1 MGLKGHMSKLSSLID
16 KISSLGGA
24 CSSLC
29 IILIVVMILVEI
41 AVRTFSGQSTFIT
54 EEYSGYLLCWF
65 AFMGMAYTLKTDGH
79 IRVTMLLSR
88 LGPRKKASMEIF
100 SGIVGL
106 GVFVYLTTY
115 LGILFYDSVNTGV
128 RSMHVSQTPLFIPQ
142 IIPVLGSALMAVQFV
157 SFVASRLKQVN
168 GNDPQGAGSSDG

>member
-1 MGLKGHMSKLSSLID
+1 MSKIFTFID
-16 KISSLGGA
+16 KTSNFGGA

-29 IILIVVMILVEI
+29 ILVIVLMILLEI
-41 AVRTFSGQSTFIT
+41 AVRSFSGQSTFIT

-65 AFMGMAYTLKTDGH
+65 AFLGLAYTLKTDGH
-79 IRVTMLLSR
+79 IRVTMLLGR
-88 LGPRKKASMEIF
+88 LGPRKKALMEIL

-115 LGILFYDSVNTGV
+115 LGMLFFDSVSTGV

-142 IIPVLGSALMAVQFV
+142 IVPVLGSALMAVQFV
-157 SFVASRLKQVN
+157 SFVASRWKDVSGSHPETPD
-168 GNDPQGAGSSDG
+168 GNHPQSTERE

>member
-1 MGLKGHMSKLSSLID
+1 MMSKLFAFTDKLSSF
-16 KISSLGGA
+16 GGA

-29 IILIVVMILVEI
+29 ILLIVIMILVEI
-41 AVRTFSGQSTFIT
+41 AVRSVSGQSTFIT

-65 AFMGMAYTLKTDGH
+65 AFLGMAYTLKTDGH

-88 LGPRKKASMEIF
+88 LGPRKKALMEIL
-100 SGIVGL
+100 SGMVGF
-106 GVFVYLTTY
+106 GVFGYLTAY
-115 LGILFYDSVNTGV
+115 LGMLFLDSVNTGV

-157 SFVASRLKQVN
+157 SFVASRFKELPP
-168 GNDPQGAGSSDG
+168 GHRREAEFSDE